1 MNCVSDTY
9 SLIGVWGVSVCVCVC
24 SVWYVGDVCVGCV
37 GCVAEEEREKG
48 RER

>member
-1 MNCVSDTY
+1 MNCVSDIY
-9 SLIGVWGVSVCVCVC
+9 SLIVCGLSVCVCVC

-37 GCVAEEEREKG
+37 ACVAEEEREKR